1 MHYKAAYSVNTLPVS
16 RSTTSRETHWLKGG
30 DRWPVTDPLRH
41 SLVCSPDGVHDDE
54 SLMQAPAAWL
64 LAYLGMRCP
73 CGYLWMAGGSLDI
86 AGENLPLNQ

>member
-1 MHYKAAYSVNTLPVS
+1 
-16 RSTTSRETHWLKGG
+16 
-30 DRWPVTDPLRH
+30 VTDPLRH

-54 SLMQAPAAWL
+54 SLMRAPAAWL
-64 LAYLGMRCP
+64 LAYLNMRCP